1 MNKLIP
7 SFSTRQLLTTV
18 VPLILLVIIGFALVG
33 SVSGFNDRMEAAA
46 FRNDLISSGA
56 TLDTLA
62 EKRLNVIYGAQI
74 YRRDQEPVSSSS
86 IRNELLE
93 LEGEIDS
100 RMEHL
105 MIDAEGLGISIPA
118 TLPGLMEQFIAQTNA
133 ATGRILSTSELEELH
148 LLFEQIDTQLMA
160 LVDQQDAV
168 MTGSNLIRQVTTQL
182 VIAGV
187 IMLLA
192 LLFSIWG
199 FRNLRANLGTEP
211 DQLRAMMQA
220 IQAGDQEVNFPAKVK
235 NGSVL
240 EAVVAM
246 HATLR
251 NSLLNAVTDAR
262 IRKAMDV
269 TSSNVMIAD
278 VGRNVVYMNEA
289 VAKMMHGVED
299 DLKVELPNFS
309 ANNII
314 GTNIDQFH
322 KNPQHQISMLDRLT
336 TTYTTDIV
344 VGKLTFRLKATPI
357 FDPETRQRLG
367 TVVEWQD
374 RTEEVWTE
382 GEVTRIVEGAANGD
396 FTLTMNVEG
405 RTGFFKVLGT
415 AINELVAVA
424 NDALSTVNRALEKM
438 AEGDLSTRITE
449 EFGGS
454 FGDLRNYCNKT
465 AENLDS
471 MLIQIS
477 EAVSAIQTASAEIA
491 QGNSD
496 LSSRTEQQASNL
508 EETASSME
516 QLSSTVRS
524 NSDNA
529 QQANRLA
536 EQASEVASQGGDLIS
551 QVVTMME
558 AINVSAQKISEIIG
572 VIDGIAFQTNIL
584 ALNAAVEAARAG
596 EQGRGFAVVASEVR
610 SLAQRSANAAKDIK
624 SLISDSVEK
633 IEDGNTLVNRSGE
646 TMEEIVKSI
655 KRVND
660 IMGEIAAASSE
671 QSSGISEVST
681 AVSQMDEMTQQN
693 AALVEE
699 TAAAS
704 ENLQAQAE
712 TLARNLSQFELS
724 QKVERRI
731 TTKTEPAK
739 PKSAKVA
746 AIRSNSPATS
756 TAAVKGKSAA
766 VPKPESDDDEW
777 ESF

>member
-1 MNKLIP
+1 MSKLIP

-18 VPLILLVIIGFALVG
+18 IPLVLLVVIGFALVS
-33 SVSGFNDRMEAAA
+33 SVSGFSSRMEAAA
-46 FRNDLISSGA
+46 FRNDLIASSA
-56 TLDTLA
+56 EIDILA
-62 EKRLNVIYGAQI
+62 EKRLNHIYGAQI
-74 YRRDQEPVSSSS
+74 RRRDQTPANVSTL
-86 IRNELLE
+86 RNNLAE
-93 LEGEIDS
+93 LETEIDD
-100 RMEHL
+100 RIEHL
-105 MIDAEGLGISIPA
+105 VVDAAGLGISVPPSLLA
-118 TLPGLMEQFIAQTNA
+118 LVENFIAATDDAVGQLLSVAEVDELQTIFN
-133 ATGRILSTSELEELH
+133 RIDDLIVT
-148 LLFEQIDTQLMA
+148 
-160 LVDQQDAV
+160 LVEQQDAV
-168 MTGSNLIRQVTTQL
+168 MTGTNLIRQVTIQL
-182 VIAGV
+182 ILAGV

-192 LLFSIWG
+192 LLFSIMG
-199 FRNLRANLGTEP
+199 FRNLRSNLGTEP
-211 DQLRAMMQA
+211 DELRTIMQA
-220 IQAGDQEVNFPAKVK
+220 IQAGSQSIDFPAKVRS
-235 NGSVL
+235 GSVL
-240 EAVVAM
+240 ESVVAM
-246 HATLR
+246 HNTLR
-251 NSLLNAVTDAR
+251 ESLVNAVSDAR
-262 IRKAMDV
+262 IRKAMDA
-269 TSSNVMIAD
+269 TSTNVMIAD
-278 VGRNVVYMNEA
+278 ADRNIVYLNES
-289 VAKMMHGVED
+289 VSEMMHRVEG
-299 DLKVELPNFS
+299 DLREELPQFS
-309 ANNII
+309 ADNIL
-314 GTNIDQFH
+314 GGNIDRFH

-336 TTYTTDIV
+336 DTYVTEIQI
-344 VGKLTFRLKATPI
+344 GKLTFELQATPI
-357 FDPETRQRLG
+357 FDSETNLRLG
-367 TVVEWQD
+367 TIVEWND
-374 RTEEVWTE
+374 RTQEVLTE
-382 GEVTRIVEGAANGD
+382 SEVTRIVEGAANGD
-396 FTLTMNVEG
+396 FTLSMNVEG
-405 RTGFFKVLGT
+405 RTGFFKTLGS

-424 NDALSTVNRALEKM
+424 NNALTTVNSALEKM
-438 AEGDLSTRITE
+438 AEGNLTTRIDTD
-449 EFGGS
+449 FGGS

-477 EAVSAIQTASAEIA
+477 EAVATIQTASAEIA

-496 LSSRTEQQASNL
+496 LSTRTEQQASNL

-536 EQASEVASQGGDLIS
+536 EQASEVANQGGDLIG

-558 AINVSAQKISEIIG
+558 AINASAQKISEIIG

-712 TLARNLSQFELS
+712 TLVRNLSQFELS
-724 QKVERRI
+724 RKMQVRI
-731 TTKTEPAK
+731 EHKSEGDS
-739 PKSAKVA
+739 PKSSNIAP
-746 AIRSNSPATS
+746 IRSTPKQSTVSKPAS
-756 TAAVKGKSAA
+756 SA
-766 VPKPESDDDEW
+766 VPLPESDDDDW

>member
-18 VPLILLVIIGFALVG
+18 IPLVLLVVIGFALVN
-33 SVSGFNDRMEAAA
+33 SVSGFSSRMEAAA

-56 TLDTLA
+56 TLDILA
-62 EKRLNVIYGAQI
+62 EKRLNHIYQSQV
-74 YRRDQEPVSSSS
+74 YRRDQVPFSVSAL
-86 IRNELLE
+86 RNDMAE
-93 LEGEIDS
+93 LEREIND

-105 MIDAEGLGISIPA
+105 VTDAVELEIIIPSNLSGLLDTFIDQTDGAVGLLLTA
-118 TLPGLMEQFIAQTNA
+118 
-133 ATGRILSTSELEELH
+133 SELDELQ
-148 LLFEQIDTQLMA
+148 LTFNQIDL
-160 LVDQQDAV
+160 LLSGFVEQQEAV
-168 MTGSNLIRQVTTQL
+168 ITGTNLIRQVTIQL
-182 VIAGV
+182 ITAGI

-199 FRNLRANLGTEP
+199 FRNLRGSLGTEP
-211 DQLRAMMQA
+211 DQLKSIMQA
-220 IQAGDQEVNFPAKVK
+220 IQGGQQEIGFPEKIK
-235 NGSVL
+235 TGSVL
-240 EAVVAM
+240 ESVVAM
-246 HATLR
+246 HSTLR
-251 NSLLNAVTDAR
+251 TSLANAVSDSR

-269 TSSNVMIAD
+269 TSTNVMIAD
-278 VGRNVVYMNEA
+278 ANRDIVYMNEA
-289 VAKMMHGVED
+289 VSEMMHRVEG
-299 DLKVELPNFS
+299 DLREELPQFS
-309 ANNII
+309 ADKIV
-314 GTNIDQFH
+314 GGNIDRFH

-336 TTYTTDIV
+336 DTYITEIE
-344 VGKLTFRLKATPI
+344 VGKLTFELQATPI
-357 FDPETRQRLG
+357 FDPDTNQRLG
-367 TVVEWQD
+367 TIVEWKD
-374 RTEEVWTE
+374 RTEELWTE

-396 FTLTMNVEG
+396 FTLTMDVDG
-405 RTGFFKVLGT
+405 RTGFFKTLGT

-424 NDALSTVNRALEKM
+424 NNALTTVNGALEKM
-438 AEGDLSTRITE
+438 AEGNLTTRINT

-465 AENLDS
+465 AENLDT

-477 EAVSAIQTASAEIA
+477 EAVATIQTASAEIA

-496 LSSRTEQQASNL
+496 LSNRTEQQASNL

-536 EQASEVASQGGDLIS
+536 EQASEVANQGGDLIG

-558 AINVSAQKISEIIG
+558 AINASAQKISEIIG

-633 IEDGNTLVNRSGE
+633 IENGNTLVNRSGE

-704 ENLQAQAE
+704 ENLQTQAD
-712 TLARNLSQFELS
+712 TLVRNLSQFELS
-724 QKVERRI
+724 RKMQARI
-731 TTKTEPAK
+731 EAKPENRESKSNNIAPIRATPAK
-739 PKSAKVA
+739 QTSVSKSTGSVM
-746 AIRSNSPATS
+746 PL
-756 TAAVKGKSAA
+756 
-766 VPKPESDDDEW
+766 PESEDDDW

>member
-18 VPLILLVIIGFALVG
+18 IPLILLVIIGFALVG
-33 SVSGFNDRMEAAA
+33 SVSGFSARMEAAA

-56 TLDTLA
+56 SLDTLA
-62 EKRLNVIYGAQI
+62 EKRINNILKAQL
-74 YRRDQEPVSSSS
+74 YRRDQVPFSVSEL
-86 IRNELLE
+86 RKDLNELE
-93 LEGEIDS
+93 LEIND
-100 RMEHL
+100 RMAHL
-105 MIDAEGLGISIPA
+105 VVDAQELNVLIPA
-118 TLPGLMEQFIAQTNA
+118 SLPGLVERFVEDTSA
-133 ATGRILSTSELEELH
+133 AVGRQLSVAELEELEAA
-148 LLFEQIDTQLMA
+148 FVQIDQQLTA
-160 LVDQQDAV
+160 LVEQQEDV
-168 MTGSNLIRQVTTQL
+168 MTGANLIRQVTIQL
-182 VIAGV
+182 IIAGV

-192 LLFSIWG
+192 LMFSIWG
-199 FRNLRANLGTEP
+199 FRNLRNNLGTEP
-211 DQLRAMMQA
+211 DQLRGIMQA
-220 IQAGDQEVNFPAKVK
+220 IQSGYKDIDIPDKVK
-235 NGSVL
+235 SGSVL
-240 EAVVAM
+240 ESVVAM
-246 HATLR
+246 HRTLR
-251 NSLLNAVTDAR
+251 ESLANAVSDAR

-269 TSSNVMIAD
+269 TSTNVMIAD
-278 VGRNVVYMNEA
+278 VDRNVVYVNEA
-289 VAKMMHGVED
+289 VSEMMHRVEA
-299 DLKVELPNFS
+299 DLRKELPQFS
-309 ANNII
+309 ADNIV
-314 GTNIDQFH
+314 GGNIDRFH

-336 TTYTTDIV
+336 DTYITEIQ
-344 VGKLTFRLKATPI
+344 VGKLTFELQATPI
-357 FDPETRQRLG
+357 FDPETNQRLG
-367 TVVEWQD
+367 TIVEWKD
-374 RTEEVWTE
+374 RTEQAWTE
-382 GEVTRIVEGAANGD
+382 REVTRIVEGAANGD
-396 FTLTMNVEG
+396 FSLSMDVEG
-405 RTGFFKVLGT
+405 RSGFFRTLGE
-415 AINELVAVA
+415 AINELVTVA
-424 NDALSTVNRALEKM
+424 NDALTTVNGALEKM
-438 AEGDLSTRITE
+438 AEGNLTTRITT

-477 EAVSAIQTASAEIA
+477 EAVATIQTASAEIA

-496 LSSRTEQQASNL
+496 LSNRTEQQASNL

-536 EQASEVASQGGDLIS
+536 EQASEVANQGGDLIG

-558 AINVSAQKISEIIG
+558 AINASAQKISEIIG

-624 SLISDSVEK
+624 ALISDSVEK
-633 IEDGNTLVNRSGE
+633 IEDGNVLVNRSGE
-646 TMEEIVKSI
+646 TMDEIVKSI

-660 IMGEIAAASSE
+660 IMGEIAAASAE

-704 ENLQAQAE
+704 ENLQAQAD
-712 TLARNLSQFELS
+712 TLVRNLSQFELS
-724 QKVERRI
+724 RKMQARVAPRTEERESKATNIAPIRS
-731 TTKTEPAK
+731 T
-739 PKSAKVA
+739 SAK
-746 AIRSNSPATS
+746 RSPVSKPAGS
-756 TAAVKGKSAA
+756 V
-766 VPKPESDDDEW
+766 VPLPESDDDDW

>member
-18 VPLILLVIIGFALVG
+18 IPLVLLVIIGFALVG
-33 SVSGFNDRMEAAA
+33 SVSGFSSRMEAAA
-46 FRNDLISSGA
+46 FRNDLIASGA
-56 TLDTLA
+56 SLDTLA
-62 EKRLNVIYGAQI
+62 EKRLNHIYSAQV
-74 YRRDQEPVSSSS
+74 YRRDQVPFSVTEL
-86 IRNELLE
+86 RNELDE
-93 LEGEIDS
+93 IEHEIDERLS
-100 RMEHL
+100 HL
-105 MIDAEGLGISIPA
+105 VIDAEGLSIAIPA
-118 TLPGLMEQFIAQTNA
+118 SLPGLIDRFLAETNA
-133 ATGRILSTSELEELH
+133 AVGRRLSIAQLEDLQAV
-148 LLFEQIDTQLMA
+148 FSQIDQQLTE
-160 LVDQQDAV
+160 LVEQQDAV
-168 MTGSNLIRQVTTQL
+168 MTGSNLIRQVTIQL
-182 VIAGV
+182 TVAGI

-192 LLFSIWG
+192 LGFSIWG
-199 FRNLRANLGTEP
+199 FRNLRKNLGTEP
-211 DQLRAMMQA
+211 DQLRNIMQA
-220 IQAGDQEVNFPAKVK
+220 IQAGHENIDFPVKVK

-240 EAVVAM
+240 ESVVAM
-246 HATLR
+246 HKTLR
-251 NSLLNAVTDAR
+251 ESLINAVSDAR
-262 IRKAMDV
+262 IRKAMDA
-269 TSSNVMIAD
+269 TSANVMIAD
-278 VGRNVVYMNEA
+278 HDRNIVYMNSA
-289 VAKMMHGVED
+289 VSEMMHRVES
-299 DLKVELPNFS
+299 DLREELPQFS
-309 ANNII
+309 ANNLLDSS
-314 GTNIDQFH
+314 IDRFH
-322 KNPQHQISMLDRLT
+322 KNPQHQISLLDGLT
-336 TTYTTDIV
+336 DTHTTEIK
-344 VGKLTFRLKATPI
+344 VGKLTFRLDATPI
-357 FDPETRQRLG
+357 FDPDTNQRLG
-367 TVVEWQD
+367 TIVEWQD

-396 FTLTMNVEG
+396 FTLTMDVES
-405 RTGFFKVLGT
+405 RTGFFKTLGT

-424 NDALSTVNRALEKM
+424 NDALTTVNGALEKM
-438 AEGDLSTRITE
+438 AEGNLTTRIST

-454 FGDLRNYCNKT
+454 FGDLSNYCNKT
-465 AENLDS
+465 AENLDT

-477 EAVSAIQTASAEIA
+477 EAVATIQTASAEIA

-496 LSSRTEQQASNL
+496 LSNRTEQQASNL

-536 EQASEVASQGGDLIS
+536 EQASEVANQGGDLIG

-558 AINVSAQKISEIIG
+558 AINGSAQKISEIIG

-633 IEDGNTLVNRSGE
+633 IENGNTLVNRSGE

-671 QSSGISEVST
+671 QSSGIAEVST

-712 TLARNLSQFELS
+712 TLVRNLSQFELS
-724 QKVERRI
+724 QNMQTRVA
-731 TTKTEPAK
+731 TKTEEHEPKSTNIAPIRSAPAK
-739 PKSAKVA
+739 QSSISKPS
-746 AIRSNSPATS
+746 RS
-756 TAAVKGKSAA
+756 A
-766 VPKPESDDDEW
+766 VPLPESDDDDW

>member
-18 VPLILLVIIGFALVG
+18 IPLMLLVIIGFALVS
-33 SVSGFNDRMEAAA
+33 SVSGFSSRMEAAA
-46 FRNDLISSGA
+46 LRNDLISSGA
-56 TLDTLA
+56 TLDILA
-62 EKRLNVIYGAQI
+62 EKRLNHIYSAQL
-74 YRRDQEPVSSSS
+74 YRRDQVPFNVSAL
-86 IRNELLE
+86 RNELAE
-93 LEGEIDS
+93 LDREIGE

-105 MIDAEGLGISIPA
+105 IADAEGLGISIPA
-118 TLPGLMEQFIAQTNA
+118 TLPGLIDAFIADTVGA
-133 ATGRILSTSELEELH
+133 VGRLLSVPELEELQST
-148 LLFEQIDTQLMA
+148 FNQIDNQLSA
-160 LVDQQDAV
+160 LVEQQEAV
-168 MTGSNLIRQVTTQL
+168 MTGSNLIRQVTIQL
-182 VIAGV
+182 IVAGL
-187 IMLLA
+187 IMVLA

-220 IQAGDQEVNFPAKVK
+220 IQAGDQNIDFPAKAK
-235 NGSVL
+235 AGSVL
-240 EAVVAM
+240 ESVIAM
-246 HATLR
+246 HRTLR
-251 NSLLNAVTDAR
+251 ESLMNAVSDAR

-269 TSSNVMIAD
+269 TSTNVMIAD
-278 VGRNVVYMNEA
+278 ANRDIVYMNEA
-289 VAKMMHGVED
+289 VSEMMHRVES
-299 DLKVELPNFS
+299 DLREELPQFS
-309 ANNII
+309 ADKIV
-314 GTNIDQFH
+314 GGNIDRFH

-336 TTYTTDIV
+336 DTYVTEIQ
-344 VGKLTFRLKATPI
+344 VGKLTFELQATPI
-357 FDPETRQRLG
+357 FDPDTSQRLG
-367 TVVEWQD
+367 TIVEWKD
-374 RTEEVWTE
+374 RTEEIWTE
-382 GEVTRIVEGAANGD
+382 SEVTRIVEGAANGD
-396 FTLTMNVEG
+396 FTLTMDVDG
-405 RTGFFKVLGT
+405 RKGFFKTLGI

-424 NDALSTVNRALEKM
+424 NNALTTVNGALEKM
-438 AEGDLSTRITE
+438 AEGNLTTRIDI

-477 EAVSAIQTASAEIA
+477 EAVATIQTASAEIA

-496 LSSRTEQQASNL
+496 LSNRTEQQASNL

-536 EQASEVASQGGDLIS
+536 EQASEVANQGGDLIG

-633 IEDGNTLVNRSGE
+633 IENGNTLVNRSGE

-660 IMGEIAAASSE
+660 IMGEIAAASAE
-671 QSSGISEVST
+671 QSSGIAEVST

-693 AALVEE
+693 AALVEQ

-712 TLARNLSQFELS
+712 TLVRNLSQFELS
-724 QKVERRI
+724 RNMQVRLGTR
-731 TTKTEPAK
+731 TEKKEAKATNIAPIRSTPAK
-739 PKSAKVA
+739 QASLGKPA
-746 AIRSNSPATS
+746 RS
-756 TAAVKGKSAA
+756 V
-766 VPKPESDDDEW
+766 VPLPESDDDDW